1 MYFLLGISLMFALLL
16 VLNLLIS
23 AAVTFLWR
31 VLSPIAERWTARRRA
46 QTIFAL
52 RIFPFASALIFVT
65 FILLPAYLL
74 FEPHSSGETVGFKL
88 GLTAAASTVGIAAA
102 FYRIFGTWWKTRRLV
117 SDWLENA
124 EAIEIPEVAVPVYRI
139 KHSFPVIAVVGIF
152 RPQMFIAHQI
162 FESLNEQ
169 ELQAAVAHEYGHLA
183 ARDNFKRTLMRVCR
197 DLLVFP
203 FGRSL
208 DNAWAEN
215 VESAAD
221 EYAAR
226 KGGNLTAL
234 NLASALVK
242 IARIV
247 PDGAK
252 PAMPSG
258 AFLLTEQIDFVSWR
272 VRRLLQLA
280 ENKLNPAAFNLFDV
294 SVLFWISMFGIPLI
308 TLLLATN
315 QNFLQQTHLVLE
327 NIVSFLG

>member
-16 VLNLLIS
+16 ILNLLIS
-23 AAVTFLWR
+23 AAATFLWR
-31 VLSPIAERWTARRRA
+31 VLSPIAEKWTARRRA

-52 RIFPFASALIFVT
+52 RIFPFISALIFVV

-74 FEPHSSGETVGFKL
+74 FEPHSSGETVSFKL
-88 GLTAAASTVGIAAA
+88 GAIALASTIGILAA

-117 SDWLENA
+117 SDWLRNA
-124 EAIEIPEVAVPVYRI
+124 ESIKIPEAAVPVFQI
-139 KHSFPVIAVVGIF
+139 KHSFPVIAVVGIL
-152 RPQMFIAHQI
+152 RPQMFVARQI
-162 FESLNEQ
+162 FDSLNES
-169 ELQAAVAHEYGHLA
+169 ELQAAIAHEYGHLA

-203 FGRSL
+203 FGRGL

-221 EYAAR
+221 EYAAQ

-242 IARIV
+242 IARII

-258 AFLLTEQIDFVSWR
+258 AFLLTEQLDFVSWR
-272 VRRLLQLA
+272 VRRLLQLS
-280 ENKLNPAAFNLFDV
+280 EIKFNSSDFSLFDV
-294 SVLFWISMFGIPLI
+294 SIIFWISMFGISLI
-308 TLLLATN
+308 ILLLATN
-315 QNFLQQTHLVLE
+315 QNFLQQTHLLLE

>member
-1 MYFLLGISLMFALLL
+1 MYFLLGLSLMFALLL

-23 AAVTFLWR
+23 AAATFLWR
-31 VLSPIAERWTARRRA
+31 VLLPIAGNWTARRRA

-52 RIFPFASALIFVT
+52 RIFPFASALVFVS

-88 GLTAAASTVGIAAA
+88 GLIAFASTVGIMAAC
-102 FYRIFGTWWKTRRLV
+102 YRLFGTWWKTRRLV
-117 SDWLENA
+117 SDWLKNA
-124 EAIEIPEVAVPVYRI
+124 ETIEICKSEIPIYRME
-139 KHSFPVIAVVGIF
+139 HSFPVIAVVGVF
-152 RPQMFIAHQI
+152 RPQMFIANQI
-162 FESLNEQ
+162 FESLSEK
-169 ELQAAVAHEYGHLA
+169 ELKAAIAHEYGHLA

-208 DNAWAEN
+208 DKAWTEN

-226 KGGNLTAL
+226 EGNQTAL
-234 NLASALVK
+234 NLASAIVK
-242 IARIV
+242 IARII
-247 PDGAK
+247 PEGAK

-258 AFLLTEQIDFVSWR
+258 AFLLTAQTDLVTWR

-280 ENKLNPAAFNLFDV
+280 ELKFNPTAINLLGFGIT
-294 SVLFWISMFGIPLI
+294 FWISIAGILAGVV
-308 TLLLATN
+308 LLATN
-315 QNFLQQTHLVLE
+315 QTFLEQTHLVLE
-327 NIVSFLG
+327 NIVFFLG